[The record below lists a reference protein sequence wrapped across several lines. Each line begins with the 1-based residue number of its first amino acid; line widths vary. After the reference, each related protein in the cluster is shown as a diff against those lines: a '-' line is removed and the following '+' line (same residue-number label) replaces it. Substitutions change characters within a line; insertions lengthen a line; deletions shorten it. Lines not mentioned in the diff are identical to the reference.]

1 MSSIMPYDF
10 QIQVHEDY
18 LRVEV
23 SGTRT
28 PGQEVNDAVQTGQQ
42 ISEAVR
48 RSGVRKVLTIFRMT
62 GRLPATESHEIYSN
76 PQAFGWSRE
85 VKVALVDMNP
95 DSKEDSL
102 FSETVAVNR
111 AYDMSVFDKE
121 EDALEWLLDSPEPTA

>member
-1 MSSIMPYDF
+1 MPYEF
-10 QIQVHEDY
+10 QLQVHEGY

-23 SGTRT
+23 SGART
-28 PGQEVNDAVQTGQQ
+28 PGQEVNDAIQTGQQ

-48 RSGVRKVLTIFRMT
+48 SSGVRKVLAIFRMT

-85 VKVALVDMNP
+85 VKVALIDMNS
-95 DSKEDSL
+95 DSKDDSL

-111 AYDMSVFDKE
+111 AYDMSVFDNE
-121 EDALEWLLDSPEPTA
+121 EDALEWLLQSPRTPDAEQ